1 MAAAAAEAEEKTAG
15 GEDEVPAEL
24 LEVHLDLVNTAGL
37 VLLLLLRADIP
48 GPSAV
53 SFVRLVPGQFLLASP
68 SYEPPRSGPELLP
81 EPLDDVLRPQ
91 EPQLLAGHVL
101 REKERGGEREE
112 QEEVSGRYHRVD
124 WLVETAH

>member
-1 MAAAAAEAEEKTAG
+1 MRVAASAAETEVEDPG

-37 VLLLLLRADIP
+37 VLLLLLLRADIP

-53 SFVRLVPGQFLLASP
+53 SFVKLVAGQFLLAST

-81 EPLDDVLRPQ
+81 EPLEDVLRPQ
-91 EPQLLAGHVL
+91 ESQLLAGHVL
-101 REKERGGEREE
+101 REEERGGEREE
-112 QEEVSGRYHRVD
+112 Q
-124 WLVETAH
+124 